1 MAATDKVTIF
11 FTLTG
16 DRFWTNRFYV
26 NALNID
32 AAAAWA
38 NTTLATFFQADLDE
52 AFSIVKT
59 DVDHLADHTFVTTP
73 LALPGLSTNG
83 HYLPLFNTVKVDVAV
98 AGHGRNDGKFVR
110 GWLVEAVVDD
120 GNIDESARSTYETHW
135 NGLISDSTTAGVDIV
150 DKDGNLWQVAS
161 VRKRIQM
168 RQEHRKRKKKPPTP

>member
-26 NALNID
+26 NALSLD
-32 AAAAWA
+32 AAADWA
-38 NTTLATFFQADLDE
+38 NTTLASFFQVDLDE

-59 DVDHLADHTFVTTP
+59 DVDHLADTSFVTTP

-83 HYLPLFNTVKVDVAV
+83 HYLPLFNTVKVDVSV

-120 GNIDESARSTYETHW
+120 GQIESSARSTYETHW
-135 NGLISDSTTAGVDIV
+135 NGLITDSTAAGVDIV
-150 DKDGNLWQVAS
+150 DKDGHLWQTAT
-161 VRKRIQM
+161 VRSKIQM
-168 RQEHRKRKKKPPTP
+168 RQEHRKRKKVTP